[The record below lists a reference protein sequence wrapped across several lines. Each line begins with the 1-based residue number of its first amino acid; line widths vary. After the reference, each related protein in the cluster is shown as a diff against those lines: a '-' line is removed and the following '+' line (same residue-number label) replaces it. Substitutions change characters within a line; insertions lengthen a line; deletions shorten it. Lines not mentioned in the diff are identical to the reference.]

1 MATGTLKWFNPT
13 RATAS
18 PVKFYT
24 AVADDRHRIV
34 RKNTRHRRQVD
45 VAIDDA
51 KEGDY
56 RGLVGDALEIAHPV

>member
-24 AVADDRHRIV
+24 AVADDRRRIV
-34 RKNTRHRRQVD
+34 RKNTRHRRQVAD
-45 VAIDDA
+45 IAIDDA
-51 KEGDY
+51 EERDD
-56 RGLVGDALEIAHPV
+56 RCLVGGDAV